1 VAQQAALPNDDELDE
16 KQEAELVKASAEGD
30 PDAFQ
35 QLVQKYRSLVMRV
48 AYRGMGDMALAEDVA
63 QEAFLK
69 VYRGLP
75 SYRPDKPFVHWLRRV
90 VANTVIDEVRRRRP
104 AESLDDMEQQPPSE
118 EEGPQ
123 EIADHH
129 GLQQAVRDAILALPP
144 RYRQVIVMQVFE
156 EKTYEQMAQALGIP
170 LGTVMWRLNKAKR
183 LLRAQ
188 LGRLWE
194 EAA

>member
-1 VAQQAALPNDDELDE
+1 MPEDDGLDE

-35 QLVQKYRSLVMRV
+35 RLVQKYRNLVMRV

-75 SYRPDKPFVHWLRRV
+75 AYRPDKPFVHWLRRV

-104 AESLDDMEQQPPSE
+104 VESLDDMEQQPPSE
-118 EEGPQ
+118 DEGPQ

-129 GLQQAVRDAILALPP
+129 GVQQAVRDAIMALPA
-144 RYRQVIVMQVFE
+144 RYRQVIVMQGFE
-156 EKTYEQMAQALGIP
+156 EKTYEQMAETLGIP

-188 LGRLWE
+188 VGQLWE